1 MRTSYMFVATVVV
14 IAGLA
19 AEPTAAA
26 ECTTSGNTTICSVGE
41 GGSGPTMPYPCEY
54 DYYCDDNYWA
64 VDLDMDPGRGH
75 RSAGTSRRSTRRWP
89 TGRWRTMNHPPTNS
103 NARSLS

>member
-64 VDLDMDPGRGH
+64 VDLDMDPG
-75 RSAGTSRRSTRRWP
+75 AGIGLP
-89 TGRWRTMNHPPTNS
+89 GRPGDRPGGGRPGGGG
-103 NARSLS
+103 R